1 MPKIKVGELEYN
13 TEDLSDN
20 GKAQLA
26 SLQFLEVQMQKLK
39 NEIAV
44 YQTARIG
51 YVAALKAELEKLGRG
66 DIMIVV
72 GGVIP
77 PQDFDALR
85 QAGAAAI
92 FPPGT
97 PVAESAERLIE
108 ELNAR
113 LGYAQKPAA
122 E

>member
-44 YQTARIG
+44 YQTARVG
-51 YVAALKAELEKLGRG
+51 YMAALKAELEK
-66 DIMIVV
+66 
-72 GGVIP
+72 
-77 PQDFDALR
+77 AK
-85 QAGAAAI
+85 A
-92 FPPGT
+92 
-97 PVAESAERLIE
+97 
-108 ELNAR
+108 
-113 LGYAQKPAA
+113 
-122 E
+122 

>member
-44 YQTARIG
+44 YQTARVG
-51 YVAALKAELEKLGRG
+51 YVAALKAELEK
-66 DIMIVV
+66 
-72 GGVIP
+72 
-77 PQDFDALR
+77 
-85 QAGAAAI
+85 
-92 FPPGT
+92 T
-97 PVAESAERLIE
+97 NPVQS
-108 ELNAR
+108 
-113 LGYAQKPAA
+113 
-122 E
+122 